1 MTDDS
6 YLLNSKDK
14 KNKQSNWTGFFLKL
28 VFFICA
34 FVLIIITVLANMG
47 GSNETLHDGVKQFI
61 SGFFGGKPVQMERL
75 VYMGFFPTVAID
87 VEGVSVFAD
96 DKTPYPLITLGRLQA
111 SMPFWNV
118 ATSSPK
124 LTKFYME
131 KFSSVKGALLPA
143 ELVID
148 KAFVDHDIEGNTAF
162 LRGNGKIGVHNWTLS
177 IQLEISGS
185 KQKYNYMLA
194 PESQVNFDIADISF
208 ETVLIRNT
216 SEFLK
221 FRDFKLKYQD
231 REMRGTVVVSALGE
245 RLLKIK
251 GDVRTGDDSTI
262 LLPDLVLNLVGHDSK
277 DLSGIITSEALDI
290 SDFTGEDSVFS
301 VFSRFREIFGYEAV
315 PKSGDKLALL
325 GSYNLQLALDLK
337 NVSLASNQSTRD
349 VKLDLVQDNGR
360 LKVGPVSDNS
370 GEIFPVLMMVSGDDY
385 NAIYTVIQDG
395 VVDPKFA
402 QSWLSGISSAIVEEN
417 RMQVECGI
425 GKFIGKDSKVIISDF
440 ALQTNS
446 SGSVV
451 MSGNEI
457 SKAEPLAQL
466 RFDLYDTKSNL
477 ITVPLL
483 KAEYDFVQGSLQKS
497 TSGSPCAS
505 YISLIEEEVDPAV
518 ETPSQQDSE

>member
-1 MTDDS
+1 
-6 YLLNSKDK
+6 
-14 KNKQSNWTGFFLKL
+14 
-28 VFFICA
+28 
-34 FVLIIITVLANMG
+34 
-47 GSNETLHDGVKQFI
+47 
-61 SGFFGGKPVQMERL
+61 
-75 VYMGFFPTVAID
+75 MGFFPTVAID

-337 NVSLASNQSTRD
+337 NVSLASNQSTCLLYTSPSPRD
-349 VKLDLVQDNGR
+349 
-360 LKVGPVSDNS
+360 
-370 GEIFPVLMMVSGDDY
+370 
-385 NAIYTVIQDG
+385 
-395 VVDPKFA
+395 
-402 QSWLSGISSAIVEEN
+402 
-417 RMQVECGI
+417 
-425 GKFIGKDSKVIISDF
+425 
-440 ALQTNS
+440 
-446 SGSVV
+446 
-451 MSGNEI
+451 
-457 SKAEPLAQL
+457 
-466 RFDLYDTKSNL
+466 
-477 ITVPLL
+477 
-483 KAEYDFVQGSLQKS
+483 
-497 TSGSPCAS
+497 
-505 YISLIEEEVDPAV
+505 
-518 ETPSQQDSE
+518 